1 MATSYKVLGQSVPTA
16 NTLTTVYTVPAA
28 TEAVV
33 STIAV
38 CNLGPAPTTYRIA
51 ILTDGGSVADADYIV
66 YDASIAPQ
74 DTMTFTLGLTL
85 NAADLIKTESFSGL
99 VSFNIF
105 GSEIA

>member
-1 MATSYKVLGQSVPTA
+1 MATSYKVLGQSIPTA
-16 NTLTTVYTVPAA
+16 NTLTSAYTVPSL
-28 TEAVV
+28 TEAVI

-38 CNLGPAPTTYRIA
+38 CNLGPAPTTYKIA
-51 ILTDGGSVADADYIV
+51 VIKDGGSVANEDYIV
-66 YDASIAPQ
+66 YDATIAPQ

-85 NAADLIKTESFSGL
+85 NAADEIDVESFNGL

>member
-1 MATSYKVLGQSVPTA
+1 MATSYKVLGQSIPTA
-16 NTLTTVYTVPAA
+16 NTLTTAYTVPAA

-38 CNLGPAPTTYRIA
+38 CNLGPAPTTYKIA
-51 ILTDGGSVADADYIV
+51 VIKNGGSVANEDYIV

-85 NAADLIKTESFSGL
+85 DAADEIDVESFNGL

-105 GSEIA
+105 GSEIV